1 MLKAMNELDE
11 VWTQMINAALER
23 AAASG
28 RGDVADYLSLKA
40 ANDAVRAA
48 GVKWLFD
55 SMLAIASE
63 ANRRQNVLITI
74 ENENPHNFAAG
85 NSNLVGSLLRLRQNV
100 RCLTIEAGW
109 TRTANDGFMRGGA
122 LARARI
128 SHFGINRANEE
139 LLLARTDDLTNWF
152 AVDKDNQQ
160 KLFDSRNL
168 QQHLAIFLGE
178 L

>member
-1 MLKAMNELDE
+1 MNELDK
-11 VWTQMINAALER
+11 VWAQMINSALEK

-55 SMLAIASE
+55 STLAIAAE
-63 ANRRQNVLITI
+63 ANRNQNASIAI

-85 NSNLVGSLLRLRQNV
+85 NANLVGSLVRLRQTV
-100 RCLTIEAGW
+100 RCMTIEAGW

-128 SHFGINRANEE
+128 SHFGIGRANEE
-139 LLLARTDDLTNWF
+139 LLLVRTDSLTNWF
-152 AVDKDNQQ
+152 VVDKENKQS
-160 KLFDSRNL
+160 LFDSRNL
-168 QQHLAIFLGE
+168 QRHFTVFLGE
-178 L
+178 S

>member
-1 MLKAMNELDE
+1 MNELDE
-11 VWTQMINAALER
+11 VWAQMINAALER

-55 SMLAIASE
+55 STLAIAAE
-63 ANRRQNVLITI
+63 ANRNQNAGLITF
-74 ENENPHNFAAG
+74 ENENPHNFTFG
-85 NSNLVGSLLRLRQNV
+85 NANLVGSLVRLRQTV

-109 TRTANDGFMRGGA
+109 TRTAKDGFMRGGA

-128 SHFGINRANEE
+128 SHFGIARANEE
-139 LLLARTDDLTNWF
+139 LVLVRTDNLTNWF
-152 AVDKDNQQ
+152 AVDMENRQS
-160 KLFDSRNL
+160 LFDSRNL
-168 QQHLAIFLGE
+168 QRHFAVFLG
-178 L
+178 